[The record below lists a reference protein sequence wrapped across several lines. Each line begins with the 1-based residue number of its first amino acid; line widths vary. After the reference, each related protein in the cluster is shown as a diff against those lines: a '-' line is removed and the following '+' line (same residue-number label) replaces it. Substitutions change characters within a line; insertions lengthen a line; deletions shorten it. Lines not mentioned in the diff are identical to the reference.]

1 MTTLPQNLRP
11 ILGTLTALTRLSRK
25 VRRRQRCIGA
35 GAIMSDMAN
44 DDNVL
49 SVPDLYILP
58 LDQFTAARDELAQ
71 LLRSEGDP
79 EEAKTTAKLR
89 KPSVAAWALN
99 RAARSNPEA
108 VSRLV
113 DSHRKLRQAGS
124 RQEVEEA
131 SVARRQAVAALT
143 DAAMSE
149 LDKGSLQTRDRIN
162 RTLLA
167 VATDA
172 QGETDLAAGTLV
184 RELEPS
190 GGGWGEME
198 LPLLPEP
205 DPAEQAALALE
216 EARERARKLEAEAD
230 DAESQV
236 ETAKQALAEARRRA
250 KQARLAA
257 DKAAAEA
264 RQAEKGIGG

>member
-1 MTTLPQNLRP
+1 M
-11 ILGTLTALTRLSRK
+11 G
-25 VRRRQRCIGA
+25 
-35 GAIMSDMAN
+35 MAN
-44 DDNVL
+44 DEKALVD
-49 SVPDLYILP
+49 SDLYTLP

-71 LLRSEGDP
+71 RLRSEGDA
-79 EEAKTTAKLR
+79 EGAKRVGKLR

-99 RAARSNPEA
+99 RAARYNPEL
-108 VSRLV
+108 VSRLL
-113 DSHRKLRQAGS
+113 DSHQRLRQAAS

-131 SVARRQAVAALT
+131 SETRRQAVAILT
-143 DAAMSE
+143 DAAMTE

-198 LPLLPEP
+198 LPPVPEP
-205 DPAEQAALALE
+205 DPAEQTVLVAE
-216 EARERARKLEAEAD
+216 QARELARKLEAEAED
-230 DAESQV
+230 TESQV
-236 ETAKQALAEARRRA
+236 EAAKEALAEARRRA
-250 KQARLAA
+250 KQARAAA
-257 DKAAAEA
+257 DKATAEA
-264 RQAEKGIGG
+264 RQAEKEIEG

>member
-1 MTTLPQNLRP
+1 M
-11 ILGTLTALTRLSRK
+11 G
-25 VRRRQRCIGA
+25 
-35 GAIMSDMAN
+35 MAN
-44 DDNVL
+44 DEKALVD
-49 SVPDLYILP
+49 SDLYTLP

-71 LLRSEGDP
+71 RLRSEGDA
-79 EEAKTTAKLR
+79 EGAKRVGKLR

-99 RAARSNPEA
+99 RAARYNPEL
-108 VSRLV
+108 VSRLL
-113 DSHRKLRQAGS
+113 DSHQRLRQAAS

-131 SVARRQAVAALT
+131 SETRRQAVAILT
-143 DAAMSE
+143 DAAMTE

-172 QGETDLAAGTLV
+172 QGETDLATGTLV

-198 LPLLPEP
+198 LPPVPEP
-205 DPAEQAALALE
+205 DPAEQAVLVAE
-216 EARERARKLEAEAD
+216 QARERAWKLEAEAE

-236 ETAKQALAEARRRA
+236 EAAKEALAEARRRA
-250 KQARLAA
+250 KQARAAA
-257 DKAAAEA
+257 DKATAEA
-264 RQAEKGIGG
+264 RQAEKEIEG